1 MYKNLQSFIMPMKLY
16 KINTRIVK
24 SLFTDHTALD
34 SGIVN
39 DHFLSEQLYNIIHI
53 FGFCKLIGK
62 VIPS

>member
-16 KINTRIVK
+16 KINTRMVK

-39 DHFLSEQLYNIIHI
+39 DHLSEQLYNIIHI
-53 FGFCKLIGK
+53 FGSCRSTEE
-62 VIPS
+62 VIPF